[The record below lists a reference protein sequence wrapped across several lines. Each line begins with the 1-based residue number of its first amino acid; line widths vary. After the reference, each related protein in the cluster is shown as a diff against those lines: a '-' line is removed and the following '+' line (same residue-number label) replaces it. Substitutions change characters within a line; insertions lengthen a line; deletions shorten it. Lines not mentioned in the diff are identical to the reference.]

1 MGQNWNLALQIR
13 LLWQYLTDNIGQ
25 VRQRDRVRPQ
35 PRGAAASGRGHGQR
49 LHQRQLLRRVQEA
62 ERLHRNTGEDTFY
75 IHLTTVLFMACK

>member
-35 PRGAAASGRGHGQR
+35 PRGAAARGRGHGQR

-62 ERLHRNTGEDTFY
+62 ERLHSNTGEQAVY
-75 IHLTTVLFMACK
+75 ILHT